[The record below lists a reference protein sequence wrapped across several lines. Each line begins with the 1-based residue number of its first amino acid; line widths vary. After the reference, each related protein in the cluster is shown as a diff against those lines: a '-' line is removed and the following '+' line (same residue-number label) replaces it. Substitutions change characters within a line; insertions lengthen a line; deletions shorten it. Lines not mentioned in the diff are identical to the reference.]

1 MMFFFQVYVPSSLI
15 VVMSW
20 VSFWLNRGA
29 APARVGLGVTTV
41 LTMTTLMGSVNSA
54 LPNISYMK
62 SIDIYLGT
70 CFFMVFGALI
80 EYACVGYT
88 EKRIQLRKTRFQA
101 AQKAAEEKRAEAA
114 KQMNLKPSLELER
127 GARSPGQPLHQYHH
141 RDNYVVQGGGCRN
154 GGRAHSRPT
163 FQTGRRDYPVQVQVQ
178 TFLICTD

>member
-1 MMFFFQVYVPSSLI
+1 
-15 VVMSW
+15 MSW

-70 CFFMVFGALI
+70 CFFLVFGALI

-88 EKRIQLRKTRFQA
+88 EKRIQLRKSRFQA
-101 AQKAAEEKRAEAA
+101 AQKVAEEKRAEAA
-114 KQMNLKPSLELER
+114 KQMSLKPGLELER
-127 GARSPGQPLHQYHH
+127 ATTGVVERSPGQPLMHQYHH
-141 RDNYVVQGGGCRN
+141 RDNYVVQGGGGCRN
-154 GGRAHSRPT
+154 GGRPNSRPG
-163 FQTGRRDYPVQVQVQ
+163 FQAGRRDYPVQVQVQ
-178 TFLICTD
+178 KYKEFTFKPVQLGK